1 MHFVAKP
8 LGTNSLARVCTYSGH
23 VGRSFAPL
31 SADMTTHWVHLRH
44 TVLALGAIGFL
55 IPGVASAQ
63 SQSSKFDD
71 SLRELIAN
79 GCTGTK
85 SVIIR
90 TTPGSR
96 ETLRKSLLAQGRRV
110 KGEFPALD
118 AITAEVS
125 CADLDALAAF
135 RETASISDNV
145 KVHGHQLDSLIG
157 PIVTETTID
166 DTTLAAF
173 VDGST
178 STYTSSFSTSLWSR
192 LMEAL
197 SVQQLQ
203 TSFFS

>member
-1 MHFVAKP
+1 M
-8 LGTNSLARVCTYSGH
+8 SIRV
-23 VGRSFAPL
+23 VRL
-31 SADMTTHWVHLRH
+31 KH
-44 TVLALGAIGFL
+44 TVLALGAISFL
-55 IPGVASAQ
+55 VPGVAYAQ
-63 SQSSKFDD
+63 SPNSKFDD
-71 SLRELIAN
+71 SLRESIAR
-79 GCTGTK
+79 GCAGTK

-90 TTPGSR
+90 AKPGSR
-96 ETLRKSLLAQGRRV
+96 EALRKSLMAQGRRV

-118 AITAEVS
+118 AITADVS

-203 TSFFS
+203 TSFFSTLGVRSSLYNTLTSYTMPSIGVAVIDS